1 MHTSS
6 LPDDGSREPAV
17 TRDSDPGRGAAA
29 LDFLPEP
36 ASQARPSLSLIPAA
50 HGYPGGIGD
59 ALDSLDGELLGE
71 PGAACPIHGEGDQPG
86 VPSGLDQAEVWQ
98 RSLAAWQDAGLD
110 WQPEAGPLDT
120 VSPAAAS
127 AGTASTAAAPAKA
140 GAAPE
145 TGMAQAP
152 AGRDWSTEPI
162 PVITDDAPAPAGQS
176 PAPAAV
182 APERAPVT
190 GKRQPAGR
198 APADEKAPATD
209 APVRADAPGPATD
222 ETPAAVGSAPA
233 TDQSPPA
240 VAGSASAADET
251 ARATDEMAPPTTSP
265 ASPAASLASPAA
277 AAASAAHPGAAAM
290 DAPAPEDAPAPP
302 AGTPAA
308 APPADATA
316 PAAPPAGA
324 TARAGADGG
333 QAATGRAR
341 HRRRRLAVAAVVIC
355 GVVVAGTVA
364 GVAVTRSPQAPAAPA
379 FGLAGAPY
387 PPGRLGDTQF
397 PALPAGTAGAVHL
410 TLAGV
415 AAAGNT
421 VVAVGSQPG
430 VPAARP
436 VILVSADGG
445 HTWQQAALAPPA
457 IPAPPAPAAPGS
469 ALAGGLPPATAATS
483 SRPLPP
489 GPVMVSGGDGRWLA
503 LGAGAGWVSADG
515 THWRPVTGLAGT
527 GLPGTVAGDQVAA
540 LARTGSGF
548 LAVGQHLQQAAGHQA
563 RGPVLWSSP
572 DGVTWRRVTGSALPL
587 HSSAGQVLGLRSVA
601 ASGSSI
607 LIAGDVAGTAV
618 APRGHRRTRVP
629 AESPGLWRSS
639 DGGATWQPAPLP
651 AGLGATGGL
660 AGIAA
665 TRSGFVA
672 VRPGFN
678 RHDRRDAVVFTS
690 PRGAAWHPVARLVT
704 GHRAALRQIA
714 VVGNGNGAAVT
725 GIVRGQVQAFVSATG
740 TSWSSATSL
749 GGAYGRPL
757 TGVALAPGGV
767 LVAAG
772 MDVRRASL
780 PDNPRP
786 FLLLAGHRI
795 TRTGQQALAGADTAD
810 VVVNGLASG
819 AGHAIAAGSADGAP
833 AVWVAPGGAS
843 GAGSAGGTTGAGTAG
858 GAWTRASIRLPHTW
872 DGGGAGLTGAT
883 YGPAGWLAVGS
894 RGGFGRQP
902 LPASAAPAQAPPR
915 PVVMT
920 SADGTTWH
928 AAPNARPLLA
938 PGVSLAQAA
947 HGQSGYVVVGSQ
959 TAGGSQTAA
968 AWHSAGLNGWASAR
982 SVGQGGPSGAGPSQ
996 MLAVT
1001 SAGTG
1006 FVAAGYAASSP
1017 AVWTSPDGSGWRLMT
1032 LPVPAGTAGAVL
1044 TQLAAHG
1051 NQVIATGTATTP
1063 AGTQGFAAT
1072 SADGGHSWHESPLP
1086 LPASVTASQPN
1097 PGGPAA
1103 QPGGQPAH
1111 PAVSVTALTAV
1122 TGGFVAAGVAST
1134 PAGQDVLVWWSRGGL
1149 GWQAAAPAVA
1159 LLRGQGP
1166 REITALAQAGHQL
1179 SAFGLAA
1186 GPAGQHPI
1194 RWQAR
1199 LR

>member
-1 MHTSS
+1 M
-6 LPDDGSREPAV
+6 V
-17 TRDSDPGRGAAA
+17 
-29 LDFLPEP
+29 
-36 ASQARPSLSLIPAA
+36 
-50 HGYPGGIGD
+50 
-59 ALDSLDGELLGE
+59 
-71 PGAACPIHGEGDQPG
+71 
-86 VPSGLDQAEVWQ
+86 
-98 RSLAAWQDAGLD
+98 
-110 WQPEAGPLDT
+110 
-120 VSPAAAS
+120 
-127 AGTASTAAAPAKA
+127 
-140 GAAPE
+140 
-145 TGMAQAP
+145 
-152 AGRDWSTEPI
+152 
-162 PVITDDAPAPAGQS
+162 
-176 PAPAAV
+176 
-182 APERAPVT
+182 
-190 GKRQPAGR
+190 
-198 APADEKAPATD
+198 
-209 APVRADAPGPATD
+209 
-222 ETPAAVGSAPA
+222 
-233 TDQSPPA
+233 
-240 VAGSASAADET
+240 
-251 ARATDEMAPPTTSP
+251 
-265 ASPAASLASPAA
+265 
-277 AAASAAHPGAAAM
+277 
-290 DAPAPEDAPAPP
+290 
-302 AGTPAA
+302 
-308 APPADATA
+308 
-316 PAAPPAGA
+316 
-324 TARAGADGG
+324 
-333 QAATGRAR
+333 
-341 HRRRRLAVAAVVIC
+341 C

-379 FGLAGAPY
+379 FGLAGPPY
-387 PPGRLGDTQF
+387 PPGQLGDAQF
-397 PALPAGTAGAVHL
+397 PAPPAGTAGAVHM

-415 AAAGNT
+415 AAAGDT

-436 VILVSADGG
+436 VMLVSADGG

-457 IPAPPAPAAPGS
+457 IPAPPASAPPAS
-469 ALAGGLPPATAATS
+469 ALAGGVPAATAAS
-483 SRPLPP
+483 SSQPQSH
-489 GPVMVSGGDGRWLA
+489 GPVMVAGGDGRWLA
-503 LGAGAGWVSADG
+503 LGAGAGWVSADA
-515 THWRPVTGLAGT
+515 THWRPVTGLASA

-540 LARTGSGF
+540 LVRTGSGF
-548 LAVGQHLQQAAGHQA
+548 LAVGQHLQPAAGHQA

-618 APRGHRRTRVP
+618 VHRGHRRVRVP

-639 DGGATWQPAPLP
+639 DGGASWQPAPLP

-678 RHDRRDAVVFTS
+678 LHDRRDAVVFSS
-690 PRGAAWHPVARLVT
+690 PRGAAWHPVTRLVT
-704 GHRAALRQIA
+704 GHRAALRHIE

-725 GIVRGQVQAFVSATG
+725 GIVRGQIQTFASTTG
-740 TSWSSATSL
+740 TNWSGATSL

-757 TGVALAPGGV
+757 TGVTLAPGGV

-780 PDNPRP
+780 PYNPRP
-786 FLLLAGHRI
+786 FLLLAGHHV
-795 TRTGQQALAGADTAD
+795 TRTGQQELAGTDTAD

-819 AGHAIAAGSADGAP
+819 AGHRIAVGSDGGAP
-833 AVWVAPGGAS
+833 AVWIAPGGATGAGNAS
-843 GAGSAGGTTGAGTAG
+843 GSTGAGSAGGSTGAATAG
-858 GAWTRASIRLPHTW
+858 GAWTRPTIRLPRSW
-872 DGGGAGLTGAT
+872 DGGGAGLTGGI

-902 LPASAAPAQAPPR
+902 LPASAAPAQASPR

-959 TAGGSQTAA
+959 TVGGRQTAA
-968 AWHSAGLNGWASAR
+968 AWHSAGLDGWARAR
-982 SVGQGGPSGAGPSQ
+982 AVAQGGPSGAGPSQ

-1001 SAGTG
+1001 STGAG

-1051 NQVIATGTATTP
+1051 QQVIAVGTATTP
-1063 AGTQGFAAT
+1063 TGTQGFAAA
-1072 SADGGHSWHESPLP
+1072 SADGGHSWRESLLP

-1111 PAVSVTALTAV
+1111 PAVSVTALTPV
-1122 TGGFVAAGVAST
+1122 TGGFVAAGVTST
-1134 PAGQDVLVWWSRGGL
+1134 PAGQDVLVWWSPDGL
-1149 GWQAAAPAVA
+1149 GWQAAAPAAA

-1166 REITALAQAGHQL
+1166 RELTALAQSGHQL
-1179 SAFGLAA
+1179 SAFGFAA
-1186 GPAGQHPI
+1186 GPAGQHPL